1 MQLTSKRSAK
11 PRGGTMPSHHPRW
24 GRGVAHHPGC
34 WREPSPRRS
43 SSTASSAHVARDDL
57 VNHTLCL
64 LAHKLRIIL
73 LDVIPV
79 LATAVG
85 AASVRRVSMLGTP
98 EVVNV

>member
-57 VNHTLCL
+57 VNHTLRL

-85 AASVRRVSMLGTP
+85 AASVR
-98 EVVNV
+98 